1 MIVRAMDNTCII
13 CGNVIPEGKQYCPI
27 CGTTEG
33 DIFGKLMGRKQEI
46 KQAEIEEFKV
56 KDELEQAY
64 RQGFNEGFKHACE
77 LKQENAR
84 LRALLERRSQDDDTD
99 GWYE

>member
-1 MIVRAMDNTCII
+1 MIVRTMDNTCII
-13 CGNVIPEGKQYCPI
+13 CGNVIPEGKQHCPM
-27 CGTTEG
+27 CGTTES

-46 KQAEIEEFKV
+46 KQTANEEFTI

-64 RQGFNEGFKHACE
+64 RQGFTDGMKHACE
-77 LKQENAR
+77 VKQENAR
-84 LRALLERRSQDDDTD
+84 LRALIEHKQRDENVD

>member
-1 MIVRAMDNTCII
+1 MIVREMDNTCII
-13 CGNVIPEGKQYCPI
+13 CGNVIPEGKQYCPT
-27 CGTTEG
+27 CGTTES

-46 KQAEIEEFKV
+46 KQAEIEEFTV

-84 LRALLERRSQDDDTD
+84 LKAIIEHKANDDNTD

>member
-1 MIVRAMDNTCII
+1 MIVREMDNTCII
-13 CGNVIPEGKQYCPI
+13 CGNVIPEGKQYCPT
-27 CGTTEG
+27 CGTTES

-46 KQAEIEEFKV
+46 KQAVNEEFTV

-84 LRALLERRSQDDDTD
+84 LRALIESKSQDENVD

>member
-33 DIFGKLMGRKQEI
+33 DIFGKLMGRKLDITQPEEEVFEI
-46 KQAEIEEFKV
+46 

-84 LRALLERRSQDDDTD
+84 LRALIEHKQRDENVD